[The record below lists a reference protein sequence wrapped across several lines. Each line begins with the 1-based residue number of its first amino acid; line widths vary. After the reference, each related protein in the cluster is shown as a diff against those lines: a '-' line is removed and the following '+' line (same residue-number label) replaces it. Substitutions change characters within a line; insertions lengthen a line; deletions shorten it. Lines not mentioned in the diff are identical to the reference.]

1 MAEITPDM
9 DVAKYRD
16 TLDNV
21 VYAEWPT
28 LCNRIPLDPKDISNP
43 YPTGHRPRAGNNILI
58 TDTLREGVILKRTL
72 KLTAENR
79 LMSLPTSKN
88 HYLNLKLKP

>member
-43 YPTGHRPRAGNNILI
+43 
-58 TDTLREGVILKRTL
+58 
-72 KLTAENR
+72 
-79 LMSLPTSKN
+79 
-88 HYLNLKLKP
+88 